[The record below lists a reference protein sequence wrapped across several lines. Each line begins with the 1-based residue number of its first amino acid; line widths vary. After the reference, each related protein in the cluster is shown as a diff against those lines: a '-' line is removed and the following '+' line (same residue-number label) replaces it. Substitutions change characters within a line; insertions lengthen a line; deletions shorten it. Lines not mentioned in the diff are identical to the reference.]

1 MNNTVE
7 QNRQQLQNMNEI
19 DLEQAL
25 EQANRIKYIK
35 QLNSAQIDE
44 ERHKVKSQKID
55 NALVELS
62 NEVALRISD
71 YINGEPY
78 NHNYEFYNAYIHISA
93 IQNYL
98 NSVFKAKF
106 IVQAAPSIHDVY
118 IRLGNQY

>member
-19 DLEQAL
+19 DL

-71 YINGEPY
+71 
-78 NHNYEFYNAYIHISA
+78 
-93 IQNYL
+93 
-98 NSVFKAKF
+98 
-106 IVQAAPSIHDVY
+106 
-118 IRLGNQY
+118 